1 MIPPPPVTVFPC
13 QCTILYTFY
22 LCLLDFVRYRY
33 LLLLIYEFRLNRV
46 IFIHIWKRISSSAEL
61 SQSQSTSLVT
71 WVCAKTISEKFSS
84 ALFWF
89 TNLPFLKK
97 FGSSQNF
104 ISQNIILIYLDYFIF
119 YNKHLF
125 YLTLK
130 KKIVN

>member
-1 MIPPPPVTVFPC
+1 MNLDLTELFLFIFERGYPPWLSCPRASQPAWLPG
-13 QCTILYTFY
+13 
-22 LCLLDFVRYRY
+22 FVQ
-33 LLLLIYEFRLNRV
+33 
-46 IFIHIWKRISSSAEL
+46 KR
-61 SQSQSTSLVT
+61 SL
-71 WVCAKTISEKFSS
+71 KTFSS
-84 ALFWF
+84 AWFWF
-89 TNLPFLKK
+89 TNLPFLTK